1 MNAAAPLMFFS
12 ACSGRR
18 IQARAARSLRRLCL
32 IRGGE
37 AHVGGMGMVKSPA
50 LRHPAAAEALP
61 VYQMN
66 IAALCEATINA
77 SQAHALLSLQ
87 RVVGSLQL
95 FPAARPAMMLTDASV
110 LLGATKAA
118 AR

>member
-1 MNAAAPLMFFS
+1 MNAAPLMFFS
-12 ACSGRR
+12 ACNGRR